1 MRTAHKLTLY
11 AAGLAGVL
19 GVSLAVGAAAE
30 PTGLANAQP
39 AEEHESRMPEGM
51 VPGLAAADADY
62 RLIPSTDT
70 APGARPGTFRFR
82 IEDMDGPVT
91 EFDIEHT
98 KPMHLIVV
106 RRDFVGFQHL
116 HPEMRDDG
124 TWETPVDLEDAGT
137 YRVFADFVIDG
148 DKHTLGTDLFVAGGQ
163 VPRPLPAVDHIAD
176 AADGYTVELA
186 GAPVTGAESELE
198 FVVRHDGDIVTDL
211 PEYLGARGHLVA
223 LRDGDLAYLHVHP
236 LDDHPA
242 GPVHFAV
249 EVPSSGTY
257 ALFFDFQVDGAVHT
271 ASFVLDVTASTGS
284 GHSGG
289 DH

>member
-1 MRTAHKLTLY
+1 MNPSRKLAAY
-11 AAGLAGVL
+11 AAALAVVL
-19 GVSLAVGAAAE
+19 GASVVAGGAID
-30 PTGLANAQP
+30 PTGLANAEP
-39 AEEHESRMPEGM
+39 TEEHGGMPEGM
-51 VPGLAAADADY
+51 ILPGLASADDGLRLVAD
-62 RLIPSTDT
+62 SDT
-70 APGARPGTFRFR
+70 LQLGIETPYRFR
-82 IEDMDGPVT
+82 IVDEDGPVT
-91 EFDIEHT
+91 DFEIEHT

-148 DKHTLGTDLFVAGGQ
+148 DKHTLGTDLFVAGDQ

-223 LRDGDLAYLHVHP
+223 LRDGDLAYLHVHADEERLSFEADFP
-236 LDDHPA
+236 TA
-242 GPVHFAV
+242 GAYRLFLQFQHGG
-249 EVPSSGTY
+249 EVRT
-257 ALFFDFQVDGAVHT
+257 AAFTVDAEEI
-271 ASFVLDVTASTGS
+271 S
-284 GHSGG
+284 
-289 DH
+289 